1 MPVLLEQLIA
11 QDRVIF
17 ADGFDKWEDAVK
29 AGAQPL
35 IRDGAIEET
44 YIQSMV
50 DCINKYGPY
59 IVIAPDVAM
68 PHAQGGGV
76 GVNETAIAFM
86 KTRRKV
92 HFSDSPEHDARL
104 FFVLASVNNDAHMD
118 MLQALVEEI
127 SDEDFL
133 AKLVEVDNLEKLKSL
148 ILNR

>member
-1 MPVLLEQLIA
+1 MLLKKLIA
-11 QDRVIF
+11 QDRVF
-17 ADGFDKWEDAVK
+17 FVDGFDSWEDAVR

-35 IRDGAIEET
+35 IRDGAIEEV
-44 YIQSMV
+44 YIQSMI

-68 PHAQGGGV
+68 PHAQGGSV
-76 GVNETAIAFM
+76 GVKETAIAFM

-104 FFVLASVNNDAHMD
+104 FFVLASVDSDSHMD
-118 MLQALVEEI
+118 MLQSLVEEI

-133 AKLVEVDNLEKLKSL
+133 ASLVEADNVDELKNL
-148 ILNR
+148 ILSR

>member
-1 MPVLLEQLIA
+1 MLLEKLIA
-11 QDRVIF
+11 QDRVLF
-17 ADGFDKWEDAVK
+17 KEGFDNWEDAVK

-44 YIQSMV
+44 YIQSMI

-127 SDEDFL
+127 SDEEFL
-133 AKLVEVDNLEKLKSL
+133 AKLVEADSMEELKSV
-148 ILNR
+148 ILGR

>member
-1 MPVLLEQLIA
+1 MIKELIDL
-11 QDRVIF
+11 DRVTF
-17 ADGFDKWEDAVK
+17 AESFERWEDAVR

-35 IRDGAIEET
+35 IRDGAIEDA
-44 YIQSMV
+44 YIASMIE
-50 DCINKYGPY
+50 CINKYGPY

-76 GVNETAIAFM
+76 GVNQTCMAFM
-86 KTRRKV
+86 KVKQPV

-104 FFVLASVNNDAHMD
+104 LFVLASKDSDSHLD

-133 AKLVEVDNLEKLKSL
+133 ANLLAVNNMDELKSL
-148 ILNR
+148 LDVK